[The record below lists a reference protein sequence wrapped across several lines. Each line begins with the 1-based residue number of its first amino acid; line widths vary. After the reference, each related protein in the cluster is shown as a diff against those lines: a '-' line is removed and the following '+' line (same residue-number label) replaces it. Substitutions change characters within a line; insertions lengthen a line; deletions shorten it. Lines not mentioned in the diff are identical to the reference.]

1 MPKMFCTNC
10 GHELDEDAAFCTEC
24 GTPIASATSDETT
37 VLPHEDTTQVLDSAS
52 AAPDKTRVAPAP
64 APTPASANPINPEP
78 APSPSAPPAPRPTK
92 RPVGLIVV
100 IVALVAAIAALVVLF
115 VVPSLTADK
124 TPAEPAE
131 VAETE
136 AAETKEAKTEE
147 GESDEAETEE
157 AEDVSKEAETREPE
171 GDAQAAHSADS
182 STTGGYILFD
192 SDSYY
197 YKTSQLEYLS
207 NYELYLARNEIYARH
222 GRIFNNEDLQ
232 HYFGS
237 KSWYTPK
244 IAPEDFDDAT
254 MLNDYEKSNRDTIR
268 DLEQSRNSP
277 YLK

>member
-37 VLPHEDTTQVLDSAS
+37 VLPHEDTTQVLDSTS

-64 APTPASANPINPEP
+64 APTPAPASSINPEP
-78 APSPSAPPAPRPTK
+78 APTPSAPPAPHPTK

-100 IVALVAAIAALVVLF
+100 IVALIAAIAALVVLF

-171 GDAQAAHSADS
+171 GDGKPPYNVDPSA
-182 STTGGYILFD
+182 TGGYILPD

-197 YKTSQLEYLS
+197 YSESDLSYLS
-207 NYELYLARNEIYARH
+207 TYELYLARNEIYARH

-237 KSWYTPK
+237 KSWYTPR

-268 DLEQSRNSP
+268 SLEQSYNSP